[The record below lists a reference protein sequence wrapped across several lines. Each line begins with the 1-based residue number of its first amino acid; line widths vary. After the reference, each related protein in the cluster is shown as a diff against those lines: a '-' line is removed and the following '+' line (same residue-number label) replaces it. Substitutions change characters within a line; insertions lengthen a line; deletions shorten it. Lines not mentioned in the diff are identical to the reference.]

1 MEDLLN
7 FAKANNIKNAKE
19 VIEQVTDV
27 VANWPVIAKECNVP
41 TTMIDKILPNMC
53 THLE

>member
-1 MEDLLN
+1 MVDV
-7 FAKANNIKNAKE
+7 ARVNNIKDAKD